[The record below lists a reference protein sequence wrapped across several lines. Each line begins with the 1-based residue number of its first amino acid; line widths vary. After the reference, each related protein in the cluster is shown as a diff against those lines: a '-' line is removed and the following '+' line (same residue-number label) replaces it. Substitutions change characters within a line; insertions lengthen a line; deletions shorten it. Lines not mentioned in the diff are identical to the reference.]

1 MKTLKLSVVLATHNE
16 AANLGRCLKA
26 IIGLADEIV
35 IIDGRSTDDTVKIA
49 KKFEA
54 RVTLTDNLPNFHI
67 MKNMAID
74 AAKGEWVLQLDADE
88 IVSPELAREIQ
99 STINDERSTMNGY
112 WLNRKNWFLDRFLTK
127 GGQYPD
133 PTLRLYR
140 RGFGRLP
147 ARDVHEQAVVK
158 GPTGY
163 LKSELLHYRDTSF
176 AKYLDGFNLYT
187 SFIAG
192 QMQTQ
197 KLKFNI
203 LNVLLYLCL
212 KPLSTFIKIYFRHR
226 GYVDGYPGFVFA
238 LFSGLVHAVSY
249 IKYWQI
255 TKYPENSSFPLFD
268 KEGDQRG
275 SS

>member
-26 IIGLADEIV
+26 VIGLADEIV

-49 KKFEA
+49 KKFRA

-67 MKNMAID
+67 LKNMAID

-112 WLNRKNWFLDRFLTK
+112 WLNRKNWFLGRFLTK

-140 RGFGRLP
+140 KGRGKLP
-147 ARDVHEQAVVK
+147 AKDVHEQAQVEGEV
-158 GPTGY
+158 GR
-163 LKSELLHYRDTSF
+163 LKNDLLHFRDTSF
-176 AKYLDGFNLYT
+176 TKYMEGFNRYS
-187 SFIAG
+187 SFTADQIRS
-192 QMQTQ
+192 Q
-197 KLKFNI
+197 KTDFGLLQVFN
-203 LNVLLYLCL
+203 YLII
-212 KPLSTFIKIYFRHR
+212 KPTATFMKIYFRHR
-226 GYVDGYPGFVFA
+226 GYVDGFPGFIFA
-238 LFSGLVHAVSY
+238 LFSGLIHSVAY
-249 IKYWQI
+249 IKFWQH
-255 TKYPENSSFPLFD
+255 KYYPAV
-268 KEGDQRG
+268 
-275 SS
+275 

>member
-133 PTLRLYR
+133 PTLRLYK
-140 RGFGRLP
+140 RGFGKLP
-147 ARDVHEQAVVK
+147 AKSVHEQATVQGK
-158 GPTGY
+158 TDH
-163 LKSELLHYRDTSF
+163 LKHDLLHYRDLTF
-176 AKYLDGFNLYT
+176 KKYLQGFDRYS
-187 SFIAG
+187 SFNAL
-192 QMQTQ
+192 QM
-197 KLKFNI
+197 KEKSFPINPKSYI
-203 LNVLLYLCL
+203 LYL
-212 KPLSTFIKIYFRHR
+212 FIKPIATFLSIYVRHR
-226 GYVDGYPGFVFA
+226 GYVDGFPGFIFA
-238 LFSGLVHAVSY
+238 FFSGLIHHTSF
-249 IKYWQI
+249 IKYL
-255 TKYPENSSFPLFD
+255 KS
-268 KEGDQRG
+268 KGHH
-275 SS
+275 